1 MDTREALMHEAATMY
16 YLQDATMETVARQ
29 LGMSRS
35 GVSRLLKGARD
46 CGMVR
51 VQVREPGSG
60 NLVAAALERT
70 YGARFHVV
78 PVRSPIAEHVRLDH
92 VARYGAQLLEE
103 WFRDG
108 MTLGVAWGTTV
119 AALRQHL
126 RPAPLRDATVVQL
139 NGAANTSAS
148 GLAYGTDLVSDIA
161 EAFGANAEHF
171 PVPAFFDYAETR
183 ELMWRERSVQHVLAL
198 QELADLAVFGVGA
211 LAGPVSSHVYSSGYL
226 DGEDKASLQAAG
238 VVGDVCTVFLRRD
251 GSWEDIAINT
261 RGTGPN
267 PRQLRRIPRRMC
279 LAAGAAK
286 VGPLRAALLAG
297 AVTDV
302 VIDEPSAR
310 RLARS

>member
-35 GVSRLLKGARD
+35 GVSRLLKAAREA
-46 CGMVR
+46 GVVR

-60 NLVAAALERT
+60 NLVGASLERT

-78 PVRSPIAEHVRLDH
+78 PVRTPIAEHVRLDH
-92 VARYGAQLLEE
+92 VARYGAQLLQE
-103 WFRDG
+103 WFGDG

-161 EAFGANAEHF
+161 AAFGATPEHF
-171 PVPAFFDYAETR
+171 PVPAFFDYADTR

-198 QELADLAVFGVGA
+198 QERADLAVFGVGA

-226 DGEDKASLQAAG
+226 DEADKESLRAAG

-251 GSWEDIAINT
+251 GSWEDIAINA

-267 PRQLRRIPRRMC
+267 PRQLRRIRRRMC
-279 LAAGAAK
+279 IAAGVAK
-286 VGPLRAALLAG
+286 VSPLRAALLAG
-297 AVTDV
+297 AITDV

-310 RLARS
+310 RLARA